1 MTYLKSYPRILA
13 SLGVPAAV
21 ALLACSAPARA
32 QTYQYPVARP
42 VQWFVDGGASI
53 TQGPTG
59 NDFDNGWTFGTGVII
74 RPYPPGPFALRFD
87 LSYSRSEATSQ
98 FLALNQTATG
108 TPIDYGTMQTVS
120 GFVDGVLETP
130 FNPWVHFYATGGV
143 GLGWRRIEL
152 TQNGFYCDAFFCAA
166 GFGPNTLV
174 ASSDDT
180 RFAWHAGAGVNFML
194 PRGESWF
201 VEARYERIET
211 PQPTEFIP
219 IRFGF
224 RF

>member
-1 MTYLKSYPRILA
+1 MTHLKSYPRILA

-32 QTYQYPVARP
+32 QTYQYPGARP
-42 VQWFVDGGASI
+42 VQWFIDAGASI

-74 RPYPPGPFALRFD
+74 RPDPPGPFALRFD

-130 FNPWVHFYATGGV
+130 FNPWVHFYATCGV
-143 GLGWRRIEL
+143 GVAWRRIEL
-152 TQNGFYCDAFFCAA
+152 TQNGFYCGAVFFAA
-166 GFGPNTLV
+166 GFGAKPL
-174 ASSDDT
+174 
-180 RFAWHAGAGVNFML
+180 
-194 PRGESWF
+194 
-201 VEARYERIET
+201 
-211 PQPTEFIP
+211 
-219 IRFGF
+219 
-224 RF
+224 